1 MNCLSVSFRTADINI
16 RKQLAFDSE
25 QKRAVIS
32 ALTAEGGE
40 CVVLCTCN
48 RTEVYCLADT
58 ERALNVLSEVS
69 GLAKTKLTPYVSVYC
84 GKKAEEHLFRLAC
97 GMESMIIGEDEIL
110 RQIRDAYRQSTELKG
125 AGFEVHTVF
134 QSAVTCAK
142 RVKTET
148 KISTAPVSAAT
159 IAANEASAFA
169 ESVNVLV
176 IGATGSIGSSVL
188 KNLIAHKNV
197 TAAMTIRRHGG
208 KLVIPDIPEA
218 EIIEYTDRYE
228 VLDRF
233 DCVISATSSPH
244 YVLTKERMES
254 SLKTEKKRL
263 FIDLAVPPD
272 IESSAA
278 ETEGVTLLDID
289 HFAALA
295 KQNNDTR
302 MTSAREAESI
312 IAEELDTMR
321 KKLLFHDFLPDM
333 EKAASY
339 IDSLSAEKI
348 IYLLRDELDCAGLK
362 RILDILRKAV
372 DGG

>member
-25 QKRAVIS
+25 QKKSVVS

-48 RTEVYCLADT
+48 RTEIYCCEDA
-58 ERALNVLSEVS
+58 EKALDIFSEIS
-69 GLAKTKLTPYVSVYC
+69 GLAGTRLTPHVSVYC
-84 GKKAEEHLFRLAC
+84 GNKAEEHLFRLAC
-97 GMESMIIGEDEIL
+97 GIESMIIGEDEIL
-110 RQIRDAYRQSTELKG
+110 RQIKDAYRSSAEMRGT
-125 AGFEVHTVF
+125 GFTFNTVF

-142 RVKTET
+142 RVRTET
-148 KISTAPVSAAT
+148 EISTAPVSAAT
-159 IAANEASAFA
+159 IAANEAAAFA
-169 ESVNVLV
+169 DSVNVLV

-197 TAAMTIRRHGG
+197 AAAMTIRRHGG
-208 KLVIPDIPEA
+208 KLVIPDIPDA
-218 EIIEYTDRYE
+218 EIIEYNDRYD

-244 YVLTKERMES
+244 YILTKECVES
-254 SLKTEKKRL
+254 SLKSRKKRL

-272 IESSAA
+272 IESSVSD
-278 ETEGVTLLDID
+278 TEGVRLLNID
-289 HFAALA
+289 HFARLA
-295 KQNNDTR
+295 EQNNNTR
-302 MTSAREAESI
+302 INSAKEAEVI

-321 KKLLFHDFLPDM
+321 KKLLFRDFLPDM
-333 EKAASY
+333 EKAAEY
-339 IDSLSAEKI
+339 IDSLSAEKL

-362 RILDILRKAV
+362 KILDILRRA
-372 DGG
+372 G